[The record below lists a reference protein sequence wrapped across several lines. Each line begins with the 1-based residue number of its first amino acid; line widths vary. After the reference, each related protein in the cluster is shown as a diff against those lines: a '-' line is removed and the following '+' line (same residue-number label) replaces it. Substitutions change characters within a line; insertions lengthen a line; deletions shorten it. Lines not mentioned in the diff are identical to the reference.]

1 MDYLMLIVMLATSA
15 WAATSRPN
23 IVLIVTDDLD
33 LVLGGMQPLA
43 FTQQLVGN
51 RGATFVNAF
60 TSSPICCPARA
71 SILSGHYAHNHR
83 TFNNSEI
90 GGCYGAYWRKVV
102 EPTTFPKRL
111 QENGY
116 RTFYA
121 GKYLNEYKAK
131 ELPPG
136 WSEWAGLRGNS
147 RYRDFVLNENGRV
160 VTYGG
165 DSYLTDVL
173 TNKTNDFLLRTST
186 PFFAMVAVSIRR
198 EIFRHK
204 H

>member
-1 MDYLMLIVMLATSA
+1 MSSFVLLVALATSA

-23 IVLIVTDDLD
+23 VVLIVTDDLD

-43 FTQQLVGN
+43 FTQQLVAN

-60 TSSPICCPARA
+60 TSSPICCPSRA
-71 SILSGHYAHNHR
+71 SILSGRYAHNHR
-83 TFNNSEI
+83 TLNNSES
-90 GGCYGAYWRKVV
+90 GGCYGSHWRKVV
-102 EPTTFPKRL
+102 EPVAFPKRL

-121 GKYLNEYKAK
+121 GKYLNEYDAK
-131 ELPPG
+131 EQPPG
-136 WSEWAGLRGNS
+136 WSEWAGLKGNS
-147 RYRDFVLNENGRV
+147 RYRDFLLNENGRL

-173 TNKTNDFLLRTST
+173 ANKTNEFLARTST
-186 PFFAMVAVSIRR
+186 PFFAMVSVSHTLKSWKQIR
-198 EIFRHK
+198 
-204 H
+204 